1 MSMAELTPERQHM
14 QMVFQDP
21 FSAFNPRMTMAEA
34 LSEPLLIQ
42 KLKLTEAERE
52 QRLLQALDDV
62 GLPHDSLSRYPH
74 EFSGGQRQRLAI
86 ARALVVRPQ
95 VLILDE
101 PTSALDV
108 RLQKHILRLLAKLQ
122 QQYGLSMLIISHDLD
137 VIAALSQRMLVLQ
150 QGQVVEQGEV
160 AAIFAN
166 PQHAYTQ
173 TLLKH
178 R

>member
-1 MSMAELTPERQHM
+1 MVSPKINGPKVNKAQYTSKRVSNGRGCDEPQIWLNVVSMVLINSTA
-14 QMVFQDP
+14 D
-21 FSAFNPRMTMAEA
+21 TM
-34 LSEPLLIQ
+34 
-42 KLKLTEAERE
+42 
-52 QRLLQALDDV
+52 
-62 GLPHDSLSRYPH
+62 SRYPH